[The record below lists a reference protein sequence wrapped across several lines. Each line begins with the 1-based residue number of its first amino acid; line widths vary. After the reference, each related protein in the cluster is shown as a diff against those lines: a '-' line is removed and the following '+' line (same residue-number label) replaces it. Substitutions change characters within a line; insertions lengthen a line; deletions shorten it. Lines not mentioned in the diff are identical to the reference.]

1 MTPSALERFKRA
13 QRAPI
18 DGFESALREIRN
30 GRKQGHWIWYVLPQV
45 RGLGTSEHSRKFG
58 IADREEAIAYLRD
71 PELRAHLLEIVQ
83 AIAERLTARSPGSLR
98 DLMGSEIDAVKTVSS
113 LTLFRAIAGQLVR
126 ADASRMYEELA
137 RAADHVLALAKA
149 EGYPPCERTQQWLE
163 KRH

>member
-1 MTPSALERFKRA
+1 MSSLDRFRLA
-13 QRAPI
+13 QRDPAN
-18 DGFESALREIRN
+18 GFESALREIRA
-30 GRKQGHWIWYVLPQV
+30 GGKRGHWIWYVLPQIQ
-45 RGLGTSEHSRKFG
+45 GLGSSAYSRKYG
-58 IADREEAIAYLRD
+58 IADRDEAVAYLRD
-71 PELRAHLLEIVQ
+71 PELRDHFLEIV
-83 AIAERLTARSPGSLR
+83 AAVAERLTTSHPTSLR